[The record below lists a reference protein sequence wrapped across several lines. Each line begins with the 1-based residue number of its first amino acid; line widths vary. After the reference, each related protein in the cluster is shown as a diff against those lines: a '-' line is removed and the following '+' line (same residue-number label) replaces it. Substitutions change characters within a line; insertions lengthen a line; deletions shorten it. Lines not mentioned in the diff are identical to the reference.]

1 VGDWVTTAQV
11 ASAAGVSPGTVLR
24 WAKLGVLPA
33 PEIYFGG
40 ARGRMARWPVHAP
53 AQAAWV
59 HQQLEAHMSWD
70 EIRTALSRGDFTP
83 T

>member
-11 ASAAGVSPGTVLR
+11 AAAAGVSPGTVLR
-24 WAKLGVLPA
+24 WAKMGVLPA

-53 AQAAWV
+53 AQATWV

-70 EIRTALSRGDFTP
+70 EIRAALTRGDFRP
-83 T
+83 A